1 MSDDTF
7 RPQRK
12 PISSEEIGQQTNQPA
27 ANIENELNSQ
37 ANREGGVKF
46 TGKVPEAFKQAV
58 TENRG
63 SSEVANKPSEMRVT
77 GSSKLEE
84 LIAGISSKGN
94 MIYEKIV
101 LPSKGKFYD

>member
-37 ANREGGVKF
+37 ANREGGW
-46 TGKVPEAFKQAV
+46 G
-58 TENRG
+58 
-63 SSEVANKPSEMRVT
+63 
-77 GSSKLEE
+77 
-84 LIAGISSKGN
+84 
-94 MIYEKIV
+94 
-101 LPSKGKFYD
+101 